1 MMRYG
6 AVLILILGLVA
17 SAAGAGDPTPVL
29 PHEFYGSV
37 TVAGSPAP
45 AGTVI
50 TATINGAECGS
61 VQTKEAGRYG
71 SPDES
76 LGDRLDVTATS
87 DQAGATITFYVNGV
101 AAQETATFTSGAVTA
116 LDLTA
121 AAGESTPTPTPTS
134 GSGGSGGGGSGGG
147 SGGSGSS
154 QGPGSEVT
162 YDPDAPLAPEVF
174 TGSASLTTSTNG
186 VVLEPVTVRTSDENG
201 AVTIPEG
208 TVALDGD
215 GNPLGEVTCSEV
227 APAEIPPAPAGTTIA
242 FALACGPAGATFNP
256 PAVLTYTLSAEEWA
270 QIDEGA
276 TPVVMWYNPES
287 SEWQEIAATV
297 DPATRTV
304 TAEVDH
310 FSIYALAWT
319 VPATTVAAGAEG
331 TGTPAGE
338 PAAEPGPA
346 LPLWALAVAAVLI
359 AAVVAFLVLRKK

>member
-101 AAQETATFTSGAVTA
+101 AAQETATFTSGAVTV

-121 AAGESTPTPTPTS
+121 AAGESTPTPTPTP
-134 GSGGSGGGGSGGG
+134 GSGGSGGGPS
-147 SGGSGSS
+147 SGGSPSKD
-154 QGPGSEVT
+154 PGSEVT

-310 FSIYALAWT
+310 VSIYALAWT

-331 TGTPAGE
+331 TGT

>member
-121 AAGESTPTPTPTS
+121 AAGESTPTPTPTP
-134 GSGGSGGGGSGGG
+134 G

-154 QGPGSEVT
+154 QGPGSEFT
-162 YDPDAPLAPEVF
+162 YNPDAPAAPEVF
-174 TGSASLTTSTNG
+174 TGRGSLTTSTAG
-186 VVLEPVTVRTSDENG
+186 VVLAPVTVKTNDNTG

-208 TVALDGD
+208 TVARDGA

-331 TGTPAGE
+331 TGTPA
-338 PAAEPGPA
+338 AEPGPA